1 MNIKNEFKNPQLGD
15 KGLNHRLEYLAEAFS
30 KNNGE
35 SISFSCQDWKS
46 SKAAYRFFDNDNFQA
61 EEILKPHIKQTLNRM
76 NALDEND
83 MSLILH
89 DSSEITFSN
98 TGHELVFER
107 AEFNKNL
114 FLFFIAFK
122 DNESPVEQLPFCVGF
137 VRGAFS
143 STSFSAAGEWASYKG
158 NCIFDFEV
166 CRQSFFGKFYF
177 PLTNELSLPR
187 SNASN
192 NCPACSYN

>member
-1 MNIKNEFKNPQLGD
+1 MILRIGVFVNIKNEFKNAQLGD
-15 KGLNHRLEYLAEAFS
+15 KRLNHRLEYLAEALS

-89 DSSEITFSN
+89 DLSEITFSKN
-98 TGHELVFER
+98 KVF
-107 AEFNKNL
+107 
-114 FLFFIAFK
+114 
-122 DNESPVEQLPFCVGF
+122 
-137 VRGAFS
+137 
-143 STSFSAAGEWASYKG
+143 
-158 NCIFDFEV
+158 
-166 CRQSFFGKFYF
+166 
-177 PLTNELSLPR
+177 
-187 SNASN
+187 
-192 NCPACSYN
+192 

>member
-89 DSSEITFSN
+89 DSSEITFSKN
-98 TGHELVFER
+98 KVFQGNAGYLGSYIDHRNGKEYDTPG
-107 AEFNKNL
+107 L
-114 FLFFIAFK
+114 MIY
-122 DNESPVEQLPFCVGF
+122 
-137 VRGAFS
+137 S
-143 STSFSAAGEWASYKG
+143 SLA
-158 NCIFDFEV
+158 
-166 CRQSFFGKFYF
+166 
-177 PLTNELSLPR
+177 L
-187 SNASN
+187 
-192 NCPACSYN
+192 